1 MLSVLKSGSSV
12 LTLFNLARF
21 LLLINHAFK
30 ASQLIIL
37 MKVLR
42 LTKIFALGAIL
53 LGMMLVPQSCGE
65 NDIDNSLPNA
75 HDYDYKVYWDWNET
89 FLQIDRY
96 ARGYRPGPGP
106 RALAYLSLS
115 AYECVVSA
123 IPENN
128 SIADLYVGLN
138 VPKAD
143 PKLEYYWPACVN
155 ESYAYL
161 MERFFPH
168 MQNDGRP
175 EVTAAFALIEA
186 TRQRLHGLYSQE
198 TSPEILDRSEK
209 FGREV
214 AAAMYAWEQTDLIG
228 HNAFLNPIPVSYQP
242 PAGPG
247 LWAPTPP
254 DYTKAMFPQWGQV
267 RTFAL
272 KPGEKLCR
280 PPIAYGEL
288 TDSPFYSQA
297 IEVYSTVNAINHPTP
312 ELQNWAA
319 NQRWAAIFWS
329 DDILN
334 LTFAPPPRLMA
345 VLNQVAANEELDLAG
360 CAEAYAKMGLAL
372 SDAGVA
378 LWYSKY
384 AYNVERPVTYVRRVI
399 SQQYPE
405 AANWLPI
412 LDATAVGGQYGV
424 TPAFPAY
431 PSGHAGFGGA
441 GGKILSSFFEYNAS
455 HPGTYTFTDLCHQL
469 RTEFIG
475 TPRVFTSFSQLGE
488 EDAYSRIPLGVHFRM
503 DCEVG
508 LEVGRLAA
516 QRVLELPWKK

>member
-1 MLSVLKSGSSV
+1 M
-12 LTLFNLARF
+12 FN
-21 LLLINHAFK
+21 
-30 ASQLIIL
+30 L
-37 MKVLR
+37 MKVLQ
-42 LTKIFALGAIL
+42 LTKFLTAGALL
-53 LGMMLVPQSCGE
+53 LVVMLLPQSCGE
-65 NDIDNSLPNA
+65 KDPVAALPTA
-75 HDYDYKVYWDWNET
+75 HDYDSKVYWEWNET

-106 RALAYLSLS
+106 RALAYLGLS

-123 IPENN
+123 IPENRSLAPLYPDLN
-128 SIADLYVGLN
+128 LPQADS
-138 VPKAD
+138 
-143 PKLEYYWPACVN
+143 KLEYYWPAAVN

-168 MQNDGRP
+168 MQNDPKP
-175 EVTAAFALIEA
+175 EAAAAFTLIKTKRDQLRAQYAKA
-186 TRQRLHGLYSQE
+186 T
-198 TSPEILDRSEK
+198 TPEILERSEK
-209 FGREV
+209 FGQEV
-214 AAAMYAWEQTDLIG
+214 AAAIYEWEQKDLVG
-228 HNAFLNPIPVSYQP
+228 HNAFLNPRPSSYTPPV
-242 PAGPG
+242 GPG

-254 DYTKAMFPQWGQV
+254 DNGAAMFPYWGQV

-272 KPGEKLCR
+272 KPEEKLCR
-280 PPIAYGEL
+280 PPIPYGENPN
-288 TDSPFYSQA
+288 SPFYAQA
-297 IEVYSTVNAINHPTP
+297 WEVYTTVNAIKAPP
-312 ELQNWAA
+312 AGLEDWAA

-334 LTFAPPPRLMA
+334 LTFAPPPRLVA
-345 VLNQVAANEELDLAG
+345 VLDQVSANEEIDLAEA
-360 CAEAYAKMGLAL
+360 AEAYAKMGMAL

-378 LWYSKY
+378 LWNSKY
-384 AYNVERPVTYVRRVI
+384 VYNVERPITYIRRI
-399 SQQYPE
+399 IAQQDPA
-405 AANWLPI
+405 AANWLTI
-412 LDATAVGGQYGV
+412 LKDIPANVDGI

-431 PSGHAGFGGA
+431 PSGHSGFGGA
-441 GGKILSSFFEYNAS
+441 GGKILSSLFEYNAK

-475 TPRVFTSFSQLGE
+475 TPRTFTSFSQLGE

>member
-1 MLSVLKSGSSV
+1 
-12 LTLFNLARF
+12 
-21 LLLINHAFK
+21 
-30 ASQLIIL
+30 
-37 MKVLR
+37 MKVFQ
-42 LTKIFALGAIL
+42 LTKFFVLGAIL
-53 LGMMLVPQSCGE
+53 LGMMLIPQSCGE
-65 NDIDNSLPNA
+65 NEPDPALPNA
-75 HDYDYKVYWDWNET
+75 HDFDYKVYWDWNET

-96 ARGYRPGPGP
+96 AEGYRPGPGP
-106 RALAYLSLS
+106 RTLGYLGLS

-128 SIADLYVGLN
+128 SIAHLYPGLN

-143 PKLEYYWPACVN
+143 PDLEYYWPVCVN

-168 MQNDGRP
+168 MQNHPKP
-175 EVTAAFALIEA
+175 EAAAAFTLIKA
-186 TRQRLHGLYSQE
+186 TRDRLRGKYSLE
-198 TSPEILDRSEK
+198 TTPEIFERSQK
-209 FGREV
+209 FGQEM
-214 AAAMYAWEQTDLIG
+214 AAAVYIWEQSDFKG
-228 HNAFLNPIPVSYQP
+228 HNAFLNPQPVSYTP
-242 PAGPG
+242 PQGPG
-247 LWAPTPP
+247 LWEPTPP
-254 DYTKAMFPQWGQV
+254 DYNRGMFPYWGEV
-267 RTFAL
+267 RTFAIS
-272 KPGEKLCR
+272 PNERLCR
-280 PPIAYGEL
+280 PPIAYGEHPA
-288 TDSPFYSQA
+288 SPFYSQA
-297 IEVYSTVNAINHPTP
+297 LEVYSTVNAIKNPP
-312 ELQNWAA
+312 AGLEDWAA

-372 SDAGVA
+372 NDAGVA
-378 LWYSKY
+378 LWHSKY
-384 AYNVERPVTYVRRVI
+384 VYNVERPITYIQRVM

-405 AANWLPI
+405 AANWLTI
-412 LDATAVGGQYGV
+412 LDATAVGGQYGI

-431 PSGHAGFGGA
+431 PSGHSGFGGA
-441 GGKILSSFFEYNAS
+441 GGKILSSFFEYNAN

-469 RTEFIG
+469 RTEFLG

-508 LEVGRLAA
+508 LEVGRLCA

>member
-1 MLSVLKSGSSV
+1 MPR
-12 LTLFNLARF
+12 FNQAIRHQNF
-21 LLLINHAFK
+21 TN
-30 ASQLIIL
+30 L
-37 MKVLR
+37 MKVFQLK
-42 LTKIFALGAIL
+42 KIFTLGAIL
-53 LGMMLVPQSCGE
+53 LAFMFVPQSCGE
-65 NDIDNSLPNA
+65 KDFDDSLPSA
-75 HDYDYKVYWDWNET
+75 HDYNYKVYWDWNET

-106 RALAYLSLS
+106 RALAYLGLS
-115 AYECVVSA
+115 AYECVVA
-123 IPENN
+123 GIPENR
-128 SIADLYVGLN
+128 SLAPLYPGLDL
-138 VPKAD
+138 PQAD
-143 PKLEYYWPACVN
+143 PNLEYYWPACVN

-168 MQNDGRP
+168 MQNDP
-175 EVTAAFALIEA
+175 NVNVTHAFGLIA
-186 TRQRLHGLYSQE
+186 ITRAKLHGQHAQE
-198 TSPEILDRSEK
+198 TTPEILDRSEK

-214 AAAMYAWEQTDLIG
+214 AAAVYVWETSDRIG
-228 HNAFLNPIPVSYQP
+228 HNAFLDPIPSTYTAPV
-242 PAGPG
+242 GPG
-247 LWAPTPP
+247 LWLPTPP
-254 DYTKAMFPQWGQV
+254 DNTKAMFPQWGQV

-272 KPGEKLCR
+272 KPDERLCR
-280 PPIAYGEL
+280 PPITYGEHPA
-288 TDSPFYSQA
+288 SPFYFQA
-297 IEVYSTVNAINHPTP
+297 LEVFSTVNTINNPP
-312 ELQNWAA
+312 ANDPVLQNWAA

-334 LTFAPPPRLMA
+334 LTFAPPPRLVA

-378 LWYSKY
+378 LWHSKY
-384 AYNVERPVTYVRRVI
+384 AYNVERPVTYIRRVV
-399 SQQYPE
+399 SQQHPD

-412 LDATAVGGQYGV
+412 LDARAVGGQYGV

-431 PSGHAGFGGA
+431 PSGHSGFGGA

-455 HPGTYTFTDLCHQL
+455 HPGTYTFTDFCHQL
-469 RTEFIG
+469 RTEFLG